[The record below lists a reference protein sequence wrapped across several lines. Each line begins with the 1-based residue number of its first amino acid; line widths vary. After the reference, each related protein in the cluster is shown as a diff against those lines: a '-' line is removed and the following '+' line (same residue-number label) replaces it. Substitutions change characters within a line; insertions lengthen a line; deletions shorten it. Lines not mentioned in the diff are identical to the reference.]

1 MLDPEVLKI
10 KIGIGKSEITGIK
23 WSRKYTDN

>member
-10 KIGIGKSEITGIK
+10 KIGIGNFKITNIK
-23 WSRKYTDN
+23 RSRKYTEI